1 MKAVYTI
8 IDDTLYKMDQ
18 PSYIP
23 YHVVRTTEN
32 HSSLTYD
39 ESNKKVR
46 VQLWLDFFNNKNVKT
61 NKAMYQEMISALKYH
76 LITQIDTIQNFYRMT
91 IDYSLFTKNG
101 KELEHSITV
110 QNIKPVD
117 AMVPLGI
124 AKNNELVYR
133 FVKKFEKQLEFRF
146 KDGLPYGIMRQPHD
160 KFILKINN
168 INIYQDTNTIEER
181 HKSMEER
188 PFKYGSHTVES
199 SLEYTRLVFSSKE
212 QGIEYTPIELNYIP
226 RLIEFGVEILLD
238 NFIVVY
244 DDNEVSKILQEN
256 IWIKNGK
263 DDGLDPDPGDECPP
277 CKPPKDPNWDVD
289 DGNDPPCPCPPVEEP
304 PKPNCPCKPSPD
316 INGRGYYYERT
327 TFEKPG
333 ALLVVEDKY
342 PESIFNS
349 SCMVKKGEVIVDIPN
364 ITIGDY
370 VKKVL

>member
-8 IDDTLYKMDQ
+8 IEDTLYKVNQ

-23 YHVVRTTEN
+23 YHVMRTTDN

-39 ESNKKVR
+39 EGNKKVK
-46 VQLWLDFFNNKNVKT
+46 VNLWLDFFNDKNVKT
-61 NKAMYQEMISALKYH
+61 NKAMYQEMVSALKYH
-76 LITQIDTIQNFYRMT
+76 LITQIDTIQNFYKMT
-91 IDYSLFTKNG
+91 VDYSLFTKNG

-133 FVKKFEKQLEFRF
+133 FVKKFEKQIDFRF

-168 INIYQDTNTIEER
+168 INIYQDTDTVEER

-188 PFKYGSHTVES
+188 PFKYGSHTIES

-244 DDNEVSKILQEN
+244 DDNEISKILQEN
-256 IWIKNGK
+256 IWIKNGNG
-263 DDGLDPDPGDECPP
+263 DTIDPDPGDECP
-277 CKPPKDPNWDVD
+277 CPPKDPDWDVD
-289 DGNDPPCPCPPVEEP
+289 DGMDVCPCPKPEP
-304 PKPNCPCKPSPD
+304 APKPDCPCKPSPD
-316 INGRGYYYERT
+316 INDRGYYYVRA
-327 TFEKPG
+327 TFEKPC
-333 ALLVVEDKY
+333 ARLVVEDQY
-342 PESIFNS
+342 PESIYNDK
-349 SCMVKKGEVIVDIPN
+349 CMARKSDVIIDIPN
-364 ITIGDY
+364 ISIGDY
-370 VKKVL
+370 VVKYED

>member
-8 IDDTLYKMDQ
+8 IEDTLYKVNQ

-23 YHVVRTTEN
+23 YHVMRTTDN

-39 ESNKKVR
+39 EGNKKVK
-46 VQLWLDFFNNKNVKT
+46 VNLWLDFFNDKNVKT
-61 NKAMYQEMISALKYH
+61 NKAMYQEMVSALKYH
-76 LITQIDTIQNFYRMT
+76 LITQIDTIQNFYKMT
-91 IDYSLFTKNG
+91 VDYSLFTKNG

-133 FVKKFEKQLEFRF
+133 FVKKFEKQIDFRF

-168 INIYQDTNTIEER
+168 INIYQDTDTVEER

-188 PFKYGSHTVES
+188 PFKYGSHTIES

-244 DDNEVSKILQEN
+244 DDNEISKILQEN
-256 IWIKNGK
+256 IWIKNGNG
-263 DDGLDPDPGDECPP
+263 DTIDPDPGEECP
-277 CKPPKDPNWDVD
+277 CPPKDPDWDVD
-289 DGNDPPCPCPPVEEP
+289 DDMDVCPCPKPEP
-304 PKPNCPCKPSPD
+304 EPAPKPDCPCKPSPD
-316 INGRGYYYERT
+316 IKDRGYYYVRA
-327 TFEKPG
+327 TFEKPC
-333 ALLVVEDKY
+333 ARLVVEDQY
-342 PESIFNS
+342 PESIYNDK
-349 SCMVKKGEVIVDIPN
+349 CMARKSDVIIDIPN
-364 ITIGDY
+364 ISIGDY
-370 VKKVL
+370 VVKYED